1 MGTRQRLSGNRK
13 IVRMSKMFQVTIDYL
28 LGEEDTPKP
37 ENNLHEKGLYVSRE
51 MAEGFLSYQ
60 KRKMLK
66 PVPQSVL

>member
-1 MGTRQRLSGNRK
+1 
-13 IVRMSKMFQVTIDYL
+13 MSKMFQVTIDYL